1 MTAGLPNGTFS
12 ELNMKICKT
21 FANDGCMKS
30 HKGRRGTDKIL
41 RPLLLFSPGFG
52 QSRLV
57 YNAMA
62 HSVASEG
69 YIVVSIDHPYDA
81 NVVEY
86 PDRSYVRA
94 ANISSDD
101 EAALNALIDVR
112 AQDVS
117 FVADELQNSATLRQV
132 IGKSGNMIDFGK
144 VLMYG
149 HSLGGATAATV
160 MLADGRIRGGV
171 NLDGRFFDKVLAKG
185 ISHPFLN
192 VGRPYHRLEDS
203 TWDQFYNSS
212 SGPIV
217 EAQVAG
223 TLHAAFTDF
232 PVVVGTWNPNDSDVF
247 EALQAFLGTIPWMR
261 AGEIVTRLVTTFAE
275 FVFDGRN
282 STILSGTDSS
292 FAEVGLVRSQ
302 LHQ

>member
-1 MTAGLPNGTFS
+1 MNYFCYFILLHSAIANAVTLPTTSGPFHVSLFTTALTDASRLDPYAPSESPHARKLMISVFIPMDNSTAPCTQDLVPYMTPLVAGDFDNLAMTAGLPNGTFS

-30 HKGRRGTDKIL
+30 HKGRRGTDRIL

-101 EAALNALIDVR
+101 EAALNALIDV
-112 AQDVS
+112 
-117 FVADELQNSATLRQV
+117 
-132 IGKSGNMIDFGK
+132 
-144 VLMYG
+144 
-149 HSLGGATAATV
+149 
-160 MLADGRIRGGV
+160 
-171 NLDGRFFDKVLAKG
+171 
-185 ISHPFLN
+185 SH
-192 VGRPYHRLEDS
+192 H
-203 TWDQFYNSS
+203 
-212 SGPIV
+212 
-217 EAQVAG
+217 
-223 TLHAAFTDF
+223 
-232 PVVVGTWNPNDSDVF
+232 
-247 EALQAFLGTIPWMR
+247 
-261 AGEIVTRLVTTFAE
+261 
-275 FVFDGRN
+275 
-282 STILSGTDSS
+282 
-292 FAEVGLVRSQ
+292 
-302 LHQ
+302 